1 MDTEKKYNLK
11 KSKAILLFVQMI
23 LTIFLF
29 VASIYLLFFVIKN
42 KLGGWMITSYI
53 FITISIIAIIIYS
66 VYGYKK
72 TDAVYQVAILPF
84 LLAIFVNIM
93 LPNRETFQVG
103 LLSLLLAFTFAFL
116 LRQKD
121 YKFTNIISIIMI
133 LIALVFS
140 IYSAINANTQFLGDI
155 KDNWPT
161 YLAMYLS
168 IFIPTIMSSTFALTY
183 NVRYNR
189 SIRK

>member
-1 MDTEKKYNLK
+1 
-11 KSKAILLFVQMI
+11 
-23 LTIFLF
+23 
-29 VASIYLLFFVIKN
+29 
-42 KLGGWMITSYI
+42 
-53 FITISIIAIIIYS
+53 
-66 VYGYKK
+66 
-72 TDAVYQVAILPF
+72 
-84 LLAIFVNIM
+84 M

-103 LLSLLLAFTFAFL
+103 LLSLLLTFTFAFL